1 MIARIWRAT
10 ATHGENA
17 EAYCRHFATEVA
29 PHLKAIAGQRG
40 ALLLKRQAGPQVE
53 LIALTLW
60 DSIETVKQFT
70 GPDVEV
76 AIVTPQARAVL
87 SAFDAFVTHYEIAG
101 GFTPAQDV
109 GLSVALSG

>member
-40 ALLLKRQAGPQVE
+40 ALLLKRPAGPKVE
-53 LIALTLW
+53 FIAVTIW
-60 DSIETVKQFT
+60 DSIETVRQFA

-76 AIVTPQARAVL
+76 AIVAPQARAVL
-87 SAFDAFVTHYEIAG
+87 ATFDAFVTHYEIAG
-101 GFTPAQDV
+101 GFMRACDV
-109 GLSVALSG
+109 GGSAALSG